1 MESRSDPELPL
12 EVMDELDMLRWWEAA
27 TALVDVIG
35 GGGATV
41 TLTFEAAAADGGDLG
56 GEDDGE
62 NVFFSRS
69 GGMSKPVGGNDIVK
83 GLRSNP
89 GNIFLGAS
97 ANRRGEGLFAGTEP
111 ALDAAFLKTSL

>member
-1 MESRSDPELPL
+1 
-12 EVMDELDMLRWWEAA
+12 MDELDRLRWWEAV
-27 TALVDVIG
+27 ALVDTIG

-41 TLTFEAAAADGGDLG
+41 TLTFEVAAADGADLG

-69 GGMSKPVGGNDIVK
+69 GGMSESIGGNDIVE

-89 GNIFLGAS
+89 GNIFLGPS
-97 ANRRGEGLFAGTEP
+97 TNRRGEGLFAGTGA
-111 ALDAAFLKTSL
+111 ALDAAFLKTNL